1 MDIKIIK
8 CDGPQ
13 PDHLEQFKQYASVP
27 DDSRDGV
34 LMKMLKRAMLEVQEF
49 SDIAMLPCRIEMTLT
64 DVRPGDFVK
73 LYQGGKTVV
82 SVTDATDGEQ
92 EVGYEQMLNGIFFR
106 TCHQAVT
113 VVYENQVVIPEAE
126 KLQPLCWE
134 LATAIYD
141 GEDAK
146 VQGSILKKTYGL
158 L

>member
-1 MDIKIIK
+1 MNIRVIQ

-34 LMKMLKRAMLEVQEF
+34 LMKTLKRAMLSVQEF
-49 SDIAMLPCRIEMTLT
+49 SDTAMLPCRIEMDLA
-64 DVRPGDFVK
+64 DVRPGDYVK
-73 LYQGGKTVV
+73 LYQGGRTVV
-82 SVTDATDGEQ
+82 SVIDAKDATR
-92 EVGYEQMLNGIFFR
+92 EVEYEEVLTGILFHTGHR
-106 TCHQAVT
+106 AVR
-113 VVYENQVVIPEAE
+113 VVYENQVNIPEAE
-126 KLQPLCWE
+126 KLQPVCWE